1 MGMGMGGQGPVEEEA
16 PPPATDDVAS
26 GAFFAGDRAGTRN
39 DFTGD
44 VGIDFR
50 ANSDFTITQLGR
62 HFDGAGLAE
71 AKVVTLWST
80 ATREALAQVTVGP
93 DSSVEG
99 KYAFAALEEAVTL
112 TSGQEYRL
120 SQQCTSGMRDRW
132 YDAYDK
138 SAGDAMSDYAT
149 FIGGVYNV
157 GFGFPGNNDGAG
169 RRAGL
174 VNFKVRAA
182 AQEAQEAP
190 PPATV
195 DVLFGKSSSNTK
207 CVNAPGPVTC
217 AVDAGDFGNRLNTD
231 YSQARDTWEITT
243 DGSQVCARRTDRNL
257 GWGMQLKIGCVEAQE
272 APPPATVE
280 VVFGKS
286 SSNTKCVDAPGPV
299 TCAVDAGDF
308 GNRLNTDYSQAR
320 DTWEIT

>member
-1 MGMGMGGQGPVEEEA
+1 MGMGGQGPVEEEA

-80 ATREALAQVTVGP
+80 AARQALAQVTVGP

-99 KYAFAALEEAVTL
+99 KYAFAALDEAVTL

-149 FIGGVYNV
+149 FIGSVYNV

-169 RRAGL
+169 RRAGM
-174 VNFKVRAA
+174 VNFKVGAPDASFFTGDRAGTRNDFTGDVGIDFRANSDFTITQLGRHFDGAGLAEAKVVTLWSTA
-182 AQEAQEAP
+182 ARQALAQVTVGPDSSVEGKYAFAALEEAVTLTSGQEYRLSQQCTRGMRDRWYDAY
-190 PPATV
+190 V
-195 DVLFGKSSSNTK
+195 KS
-207 CVNAPGPVTC
+207 
-217 AVDAGDFGNRLNTD
+217 AGDAMSDYATFIGGVYNVGFGF
-231 YSQARDTWEITT
+231 
-243 DGSQVCARRTDRNL
+243 
-257 GWGMQLKIGCVEAQE
+257 
-272 APPPATVE
+272 P
-280 VVFGKS
+280 
-286 SSNTKCVDAPGPV
+286 
-299 TCAVDAGDF
+299 
-308 GNRLNTDYSQAR
+308 
-320 DTWEIT
+320 